1 MVRIFNV
8 YYPNRSFV
16 MFCSE
21 IFITVL
27 SFVASALILHG
38 RGSYAVLRTP
48 AAIAQLSVM
57 GVVCLCCMHYFDMYD
72 ARTFTRRRELLLR
85 LLQVLGFASLALGI
99 IYYVIPQL
107 IVIKGLYF
115 LASPMLLCL
124 LFALRLG
131 FVYVNEVTT
140 GQGTRVVLV
149 GWSQLGSDLSREIRL
164 RPELGLNLI
173 GFVDDSESGVDPPG
187 GLPRL
192 GPVNRLEEIV
202 AQSGAQSAII
212 ALQDRRGSLPMDSL
226 LRLRVAG
233 MPIHEARMLYERITG
248 KIPVEDLR
256 PSWLI
261 FNDGF
266 RTHARMIA
274 LQRTYSFIAA
284 FVGIVFTMPL
294 MLVTGLAVRLS
305 SKGPIF
311 FRQERVG
318 KDGKIFELI
327 KFRSMRADA
336 EAASGPVWTI
346 DNDPRTT
353 RVGRVIRKFHLDEFP
368 QLWNVLRGDMNLVG
382 PRPERPEFMH
392 LLESQI
398 SYYTHRHI
406 VRPGITGWAQVRYN
420 YGSTVDE
427 QREKLRH
434 DLYYIKNISPSLDFL
449 ILFETVKIVLWGRGS
464 K

>member
-21 IFITVL
+21 ILITVL
-27 SFVASALILHG
+27 TFVASAVILHPH
-38 RGSYAVLRTP
+38 GSYAALWTP
-48 AAIAQLSVM
+48 GAIAQLFVM
-57 GVVCLCCMHYFDMYD
+57 ALVCLFCMHYFDMYD
-72 ARTFTRRRELLLR
+72 ARTFARKRELLFR
-85 LLQVLGFASLALGI
+85 LLQVLGVASLLLGI
-99 IYYVIPQL
+99 IYYLVPRL
-107 IVIKGLYF
+107 IVIANIYF

-124 LFALRLG
+124 LFALRVG
-131 FVYVNEVTT
+131 FVYVNDATT
-140 GQGTRVVLV
+140 GQGVRVLVV

-164 RPELGLNLI
+164 RPELGLNLV
-173 GFVDDSESGVDPPG
+173 GYVDDSESPLNAPG
-187 GLPRL
+187 GLQRL
-192 GPVNRLEEIV
+192 GSVSKLEEV
-202 AQSGAQSAII
+202 AAQTGAQSAIV

-226 LRLRVAG
+226 LKLRVAG
-233 MPIHEARMLYERITG
+233 MPVHEARTLYERITG

-261 FNDGF
+261 FNEGF

-274 LQRTYSFIAA
+274 LQRAYSFVAA
-284 FVGIVFTMPL
+284 AIGMVMTFPL
-294 MLVTGLAVRLS
+294 MLLTGLAVRLS
-305 SKGPIF
+305 SNGPVF

-318 KDGKIFELI
+318 KDGRVFQLI

-346 DNDPRTT
+346 DNDPRAT
-353 RVGRVIRKFHLDEFP
+353 RVGRVMRKFHLDEFP

-398 SYYTHRHI
+398 PYYTHRHI